1 MLKAALVTHR
11 ERRHAARPSGGPLS
25 HFVTAPLAGEP
36 LGLAQIIR
44 SSVRPLPRC
53 RGGCPHPPSRRQA
66 RNGGEARLAR
76 QPTFLR
82 TAAQGRAGRPPL
94 QASRSVTQPHNAGQA
109 PVSSPGGKF
118 KAIAQREGSHCQRRH
133 AAALS
138 PGTARRHFAIAKPPK
153 VLYNRLPDFLVNCQ
167 LLNIRRSGTNT

>member
-1 MLKAALVTHR
+1 MKQMATFDPSAASRQLPFARGAMGLRESYAVAYVHRLVVGEGVLPLPLAVRR
-11 ERRHAARPSGGPLS
+11 ETAARRDWRVNPRFCEPQPKGG
-25 HFVTAPLAGEP
+25 
-36 LGLAQIIR
+36 R
-44 SSVRPLPRC
+44 
-53 RGGCPHPPSRRQA
+53 
-66 RNGGEARLAR
+66 
-76 QPTFLR
+76 
-82 TAAQGRAGRPPL
+82 GRPPL

-109 PVSSPGGKF
+109 PVPSPGGKF